1 MIRNETNKALWI
13 YVLLSGPVPKVSL
26 TYQEPW
32 GTLRF
37 SGAGSSL
44 GGTDIETS
52 ISWFHSDFH
61 RLRSKRI
68 SCLTQEGISPRHPP
82 TALPPAMGIPFGLQW
97 QGLTL
102 ASVPLLYRRLANTAL
117 GFPS

>member
-1 MIRNETNKALWI
+1 M
-13 YVLLSGPVPKVSL
+13 LLSGLVPEVSL

-44 GGTDIETS
+44 GGAGIETS

-68 SCLTQEGISPRHPP
+68 SCLTQEGISLRHPP

-97 QGLTL
+97 RGLTL